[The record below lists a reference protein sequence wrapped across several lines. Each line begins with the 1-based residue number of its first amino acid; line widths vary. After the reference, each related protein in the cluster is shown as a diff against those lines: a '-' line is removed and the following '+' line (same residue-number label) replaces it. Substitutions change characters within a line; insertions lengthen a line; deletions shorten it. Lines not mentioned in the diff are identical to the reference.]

1 MLKLKQKQEQQK
13 KKVKIHNTIYLFP
26 LEGKQADSTG
36 EYNHDPSYKWYSH
49 SWTAY
54 GVNESSFNC

>member
-36 EYNHDPSYKWYSH
+36 E
-49 SWTAY
+49 
-54 GVNESSFNC
+54 